1 MNVIEII
8 EDGRIIGIFY
18 DTDLKATHQICKAH
32 NAKVQDIKDLWTFKF
47 TEANIAALVEIDE
60 MVGESI

>member
-8 EDGRIIGIFY
+8 QDGRIIGIFY

-32 NAKVQDIKDLWTFKF
+32 NAKVEDIKDLWTFKF
-47 TEANIAALVEIDE
+47 TQANLSALVQIDE
-60 MVGESI
+60 LVGESA

>member
-32 NAKVQDIKDLWTFKF
+32 NSNVDDIKNLWTFKF
-47 TEANIAALVEIDE
+47 TEANLSALVQIDE
-60 MVGESI
+60 LVGELA

>member
-32 NAKVQDIKDLWTFKF
+32 NAKIEDIKDLWSFKV
-47 TEANIAALVEIDE
+47 TQVNLSALLQIDE
-60 MVGESI
+60 LVGESA